1 MKIVIWGH
9 PLGTHTHSYSNHGY
23 YRAFKALGHDVH
35 WFPDEEPPEDFDF
48 SNTIF
53 IGEGDSGAKHIPIN
67 DTSTYFMMYL
77 PDPRRFDGVKNLI
90 DVRLTAKNCK
100 DHIYDFSFDA
110 SKCKSMGPSV
120 WFEPKKEGL
129 IHFKNDYV
137 DAEIPDTN
145 KMYISWATD
154 LLPDEID
161 FSEMYREREKAIW
174 FCGTISP
181 HGQAENWSN
190 WEPFI
195 EQCSNHGL
203 DFHYNDVWQ
212 NPLSFADVMDL
223 TRRSM
228 LGIDIRGKW
237 HVETRVVTCR
247 VFKNISYGHLGM
259 TNSEQIYQE
268 MDGNMIY
275 NSDPAQLFHD
285 GMKNRTNF
293 DLIRKGMQ
301 YVKENHTYIN
311 RATSLLKVF
320 EEVS

>member
-1 MKIVIWGH
+1 
-9 PLGTHTHSYSNHGY
+9 
-23 YRAFKALGHDVH
+23 
-35 WFPDEEPPEDFDF
+35 
-48 SNTIF
+48 
-53 IGEGDSGAKHIPIN
+53 
-67 DTSTYFMMYL
+67 
-77 PDPRRFDGVKNLI
+77 
-90 DVRLTAKNCK
+90 
-100 DHIYDFSFDA
+100 
-110 SKCKSMGPSV
+110 
-120 WFEPKKEGL
+120 
-129 IHFKNDYV
+129 
-137 DAEIPDTN
+137 
-145 KMYISWATD
+145 
-154 LLPDEID
+154 
-161 FSEMYREREKAIW
+161 MYRERDKASW
-174 FCGTISP
+174 YCGTISP

-190 WEPFI
+190 LEPFI

-275 NSDPAQLFHD
+275 NPDPAQLFHD

>member
-1 MKIVIWGH
+1 M
-9 PLGTHTHSYSNHGY
+9 
-23 YRAFKALGHDVH
+23 
-35 WFPDEEPPEDFDF
+35 
-48 SNTIF
+48 
-53 IGEGDSGAKHIPIN
+53 
-67 DTSTYFMMYL
+67 
-77 PDPRRFDGVKNLI
+77 
-90 DVRLTAKNCK
+90 
-100 DHIYDFSFDA
+100 
-110 SKCKSMGPSV
+110 
-120 WFEPKKEGL
+120 
-129 IHFKNDYV
+129 
-137 DAEIPDTN
+137 
-145 KMYISWATD
+145 
-154 LLPDEID
+154 
-161 FSEMYREREKAIW
+161 
-174 FCGTISP
+174 
-181 HGQAENWSN
+181 
-190 WEPFI
+190 
-195 EQCSNHGL
+195 
-203 DFHYNDVWQ
+203 
-212 NPLSFADVMDL
+212 SFADVMDL

-275 NSDPAQLFHD
+275 NPDPAQLFHD